1 MVKGVGRNWELERRW
16 RELIE
21 DQNGSGLT
29 VVAFCKERG
38 VPASSFHYWRREL
51 KRRDAERTTDVIR
64 PRKQRELSDFVP
76 VHVMADAR
84 DGVEIDLAGAVVRVR
99 RGFDEEALSRVIH
112 VLRREDSAN
121 GEARSC

>member
-1 MVKGVGRNWELERRW
+1 MAKGSRRDVELERRW

-38 VPASSFHYWRREL
+38 VPASSFHYWKREL

-64 PRKQRELSDFVP
+64 PRKRVELSDFVP
-76 VHVMADAR
+76 VHVMAEAR
-84 DGVEIDLAGAVVRVR
+84 DGIEIDLAGVVVRVR
-99 RGFDEEALSRVIH
+99 RGFDEEALARVIH
-112 VLRREDSAN
+112 VLRREDS
-121 GEARSC
+121 GTGKARSC